1 MPIIILAAF
10 VMAAFVGIVSGIYP
24 AIRAS
29 KLNPVQALRYE

>member
-1 MPIIILAAF
+1 MPIIIL
-10 VMAAFVGIVSGIYP
+10 AAFVGIVSGIYP